1 MGSVRLENVVKHFGP
16 TRAVDNVSFAIEG
29 RCLALLGP
37 SGCGKTTTMNI
48 IAGFLRPDAGAVI
61 IDGKLSNDTPP
72 HRRNTGLVFQDYAL
86 FPHKTVV
93 ENVGFGLLMRK
104 LPRAEIETRVRAIL
118 SLVGLEK
125 EGGRYPHQLSGGQ
138 RQRVALARA
147 LVIEPSV
154 LLLDEPL
161 SNLDARLRDALRQ
174 EIRDVLDRTKT
185 TAIFVT
191 HDQSEAFA
199 VADQIALMNQGHI
212 VQLGTARD
220 LYQRPASA
228 FAARFFGDCNFLT
241 GRVKSDGGGMIAAE
255 VAGAVVQAPIAHSLS
270 APKVGEIALV
280 AVRPEHLG
288 IGVPNGA
295 VEDSCHNVLPATLC
309 KVQHFGS
316 VTKLH
321 VRLVDGCTLML
332 ERRGWL
338 EDITVGESLR
348 LHWPMMDGFAFK
360 DEAGYRP

>member
-1 MGSVRLENVVKHFGP
+1 MVKHFG
-16 TRAVDNVSFAIEG
+16 TMRAVDNVCFTIEG
-29 RCLALLGP
+29 QCLALLGP

-48 IAGFLRPDAGAVI
+48 IAGFLRPDAGGVF

-72 HRRNTGLVFQDYAL
+72 HRRNTGMVFQDYAL
-86 FPHKTVV
+86 FPHKTVL
-93 ENVGFGLLMRK
+93 ENVAFGLLMRK
-104 LPRAEIETRVRAIL
+104 VARAEMETRTRDAL
-118 SLVGLEK
+118 NLVGLEN
-125 EGGRYPHQLSGGQ
+125 ERSRYPHQLSGGQ

-161 SNLDARLRDALRQ
+161 SNLDARLREALRQ
-174 EIRDVLDRTKT
+174 EIREVLDRTKI

-199 VADQIALMNQGHI
+199 IADQVALMNRGRI

-220 LYQRPASA
+220 LYQRPTSA

-241 GRVKSDGGGMIAAE
+241 GRVRSNGGGMIAAE
-255 VAGAVVQAPIAHSLS
+255 VAGAVVHAAIADRQS
-270 APKVGEIALV
+270 APKVGERALV
-280 AVRPEHLG
+280 AVRPEHFHVDVLNEEEKG
-288 IGVPNGA
+288 T
-295 VEDSCHNVLPATLC
+295 SQFNVLPATLC

-321 VRLVDGCTLML
+321 MQLADGCPLVL
-332 ERRGWL
+332 EQRGWR
-338 EDITVGESLR
+338 EDIPVGNALELRWSTMESL
-348 LHWPMMDGFAFK
+348 AFK
-360 DEAGYRP
+360 EEAEG